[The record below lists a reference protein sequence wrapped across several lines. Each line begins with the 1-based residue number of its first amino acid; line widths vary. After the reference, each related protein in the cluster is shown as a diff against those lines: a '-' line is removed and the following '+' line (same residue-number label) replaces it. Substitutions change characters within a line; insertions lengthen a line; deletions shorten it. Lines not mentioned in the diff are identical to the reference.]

1 MAGPRVVTIPYAP
14 RPLQRVIHKA
24 LKRFNVLV
32 CHRRF
37 GKTVLCINQIIRAA
51 LQPDGP
57 PNRRYAYI
65 APLYKQA
72 KATAWDYL
80 KHFTAPIEG
89 REVNETELRID
100 LPNGNRI
107 RLFGADN
114 PDALR
119 GIYLDGAVLDEYADM
134 HPRLWGEVIRPALAD
149 RKGWVVF
156 IGTPRGRNQFWEV
169 YEAATQDP
177 AWYAAIFRASET
189 GIIDAGELAALRK
202 QMDEDQYEQELEC
215 SFIAAIK
222 GSYYGQI
229 IADLE
234 RKGQIR
240 SVLWD
245 RSQPVQTSWDLGWTD
260 TSVIWFYQLG
270 FQEIR
275 YINYYEASGQDIAHY
290 AKVLQDTGYNFAKHN
305 LPPDARAKTLAAGG
319 RSVVEQLAQFVG
331 GVEKIHVNPPTNLQ
345 DDIQATRAILPR
357 CWFDASQCKPGLEA
371 LRQYQRTW
379 DAERKVFLPNP
390 LHNWASHGAT
400 GFHAGINAYK
410 GENPTALV
418 GPSFR
423 NPTLNEAF
431 ERQERYG
438 RDEAR
443 I

>member
-1 MAGPRVVTIPYAP
+1 MDGPRVVTIPYRP
-14 RPLQRVIHKA
+14 RRLQVVIHKA

-51 LQPDGP
+51 LQEGGP

-72 KATAWDYL
+72 KQTAWDYL
-80 KHFTAPIEG
+80 KFFTAPIEG

-156 IGTPRGRNQFWEV
+156 IGTPRGRNQFWDV
-169 YEAATQDP
+169 YEMARNDP

-189 GIIDAGELAALRK
+189 QIIDQEELAALQK
-202 QMDEDQYEQELEC
+202 QMDPDEFEQELEC

-222 GSYYGQI
+222 GSFYGQTM
-229 IADLE
+229 AELE
-234 RKGQIR
+234 RVGRIGI
-240 SVLWD
+240 VDWD
-245 RSQPVQTSWDLGWTD
+245 RSLSCLTSWDLGWTD
-260 TSVIWFYQLG
+260 DTSIWVYQLAR
-270 FQEIR
+270 QELR
-275 YINYYEASGQDIAHY
+275 YIDYYEASGQDMAHY
-290 AKVLQDTGYNFAKHN
+290 AKWLQDKPYVYSKHWF
-305 LPPDARAKTLAAGG
+305 PPDARAKTLASGG
-319 RSVVEQLAQFVG
+319 KSVIQQATALF
-331 GVEKIHVNPPTNLQ
+331 GVDKCGVTEPTNLQ

-357 CWFDASQCKPGLEA
+357 SWFDASRCKQGLEA

-379 DAERKVFLPNP
+379 DSERKVFMPKP

-400 GFHAGINAYK
+400 AFHTGVNAYK
-410 GENPTALV
+410 GDNPSAFKITA
-418 GPSFR
+418 FR
-423 NPTLNEAF
+423 SPTLNEAW
-431 ERQERYG
+431 ERQERFG
-438 RDEAR
+438 HDEAR

>member
-1 MAGPRVVTIPYAP
+1 MAGPRVVTIPYCP

-169 YEAATQDP
+169 YEAAKTDP
-177 AWYAAIFRASET
+177 AWYAAVFRASET
-189 GIIDAGELAALRK
+189 GIIDAEELTAMRK
-202 QMDEDQYEQELEC
+202 QMDDDEYEQELEC

-222 GSYYGQI
+222 GSYYGAI
-229 IADLE
+229 MADLE
-234 RKGQIR
+234 RQGRIR
-240 SVLWD
+240 HVDWD
-245 RSQPVQTSWDLGWTD
+245 RSQPVLTSWDIGWTD
-260 TSVIWFYQLG
+260 ATAIWFYQLG
-270 FQEIR
+270 FQELR
-275 YINYYEASGQDIAHY
+275 FINYYEAVNQDIAHY
-290 AKVLQDTGYNFAKHN
+290 AKVLQDTGYNFKTHN
-305 LPPDARAKTLAAGG
+305 LPPDAKAKTLASGG
-319 RSVVEQLAQFVG
+319 RSVVMQLAEFVG
-331 GVEKIHVNPPTNLQ
+331 VDKIHVNEQTNLQ
-345 DDIQATRAILPR
+345 DDIQATRAILLR
-357 CWFDASQCKPGLEA
+357 CWFDATRCKQGLEA

-400 GFHAGINAYK
+400 GLHAGVNAYRD
-410 GENPTALV
+410 ENPTPFTV
-418 GPSFR
+418 TTFR

>member
-1 MAGPRVVTIPYAP
+1 MDGPRVVTIPYRP
-14 RPLQRVIHKA
+14 RRLQVVIHKA

-72 KATAWDYL
+72 KQTAWDYL
-80 KHFTAPIEG
+80 KFFTAPIEG
-89 REVNETELRID
+89 RVVNETELRID

-107 RLFGADN
+107 RLYGADN

-134 HPRLWGEVIRPALAD
+134 HPRLWDEVIQPTLVD
-149 RKGWVVF
+149 RRGWVVF
-156 IGTPRGRNQFWEV
+156 IGTPRGRNQFWDI
-169 YEAATQDP
+169 YEFARNDP
-177 AWYAAIFRASET
+177 DWYAAVFKASET
-189 GIIDAGELAALRK
+189 EIIPAEDLATLKK
-202 QMDEDQYEQELEC
+202 QQDPDTYEQEMEC
-215 SFIAAIK
+215 SFVAAIK

-234 RKGQIR
+234 RTGRIR
-240 SVLWD
+240 EVLWD
-245 RSQPVQTSWDLGWTD
+245 KSQPVFTSWDLGWTD
-260 TSVIWFYQLG
+260 TTAIWFYQLG
-270 FQEIR
+270 FQELR
-275 YINYYEASGQDIAHY
+275 YINYYEASNQDIPHY
-290 AKVLQDTGYNFAKHN
+290 AKVLQDTGYIFGMHN
-305 LPPDARAKTLAAGG
+305 LPPDAKAKTLASGG
-319 RSVVEQLAQFVG
+319 RSVVMQLAEFVT
-331 GVEKIHVNPPTNLQ
+331 VEKIHVNEPTNLQ

-357 CWFDASQCKPGLEA
+357 CWFDAKRCKQGLEA

-379 DAERKVFLPNP
+379 DGERKVFLPNP

-400 GFHAGINAYK
+400 GFHAGVNAYK
-410 GENPTALV
+410 GENPTAFK
-418 GPSFR
+418 GSAFR
-423 NPTLNEAF
+423 APTLNEAW
-431 ERQERYG
+431 ERQERFG
-438 RDEAR
+438 HDEAR

>member
-1 MAGPRVVTIPYAP
+1 MAGPRVTVIPYRP
-14 RPLQRVIHKA
+14 RRLQVVIHSA

-51 LQPDGP
+51 VMPGGP

-72 KATAWDYL
+72 KQTAWDYL
-80 KHFTAPIEG
+80 KFFTAPIEG

-107 RLFGADN
+107 RLYGADN

-119 GIYLDGAVLDEYADM
+119 GIFLDGVVLDEYADM
-134 HPRLWGEVIRPALAD
+134 HPRLWGEVVRPALAD

-169 YEAATQDP
+169 YEMAKNDP
-177 AWYAAIFRASET
+177 DWHTAIFRASET
-189 GIIDAGELAALRK
+189 GIIDAQELAALQK
-202 QMDEDQYEQELEC
+202 QMDPDEFEQELEC

-222 GSYYGQI
+222 GSFYGQI
-229 IADLE
+229 MAELE
-234 RKGQIR
+234 RVGRIGI
-240 SVLWD
+240 VDWD
-245 RSQPVQTSWDLGWTD
+245 RSLPCLTSWDLGWTD
-260 TSVIWFYQLG
+260 DTAIWVYQLAR
-270 FQEIR
+270 QEIR
-275 YINYYEASGQDIAHY
+275 YIDYYEASGQDIAHY
-290 AKVLQDTGYNFAKHN
+290 VKWLQDKPYTYSRHNF
-305 LPPDARAKTLAAGG
+305 PPDARAKTLAAGG
-319 RSVVEQLAQFVG
+319 KSVIEQVTAHLRVEAC
-331 GVEKIHVNPPTNLQ
+331 HVNDPTKLQ

-357 CWFDASQCKPGLEA
+357 SWFDANRCKQGLEA

-379 DAERKVFLPNP
+379 DSERKVFMPKP

-400 GFHAGINAYK
+400 AFHTGVTAYK
-410 GENPTALV
+410 GENPTAFKIT
-418 GPSFR
+418 SFR
-423 NPTLNEAF
+423 QPTLNEAW
-431 ERQERYG
+431 ERQERFG
-438 RDEAR
+438 HDEAR